1 MNCPNCKNHIDD
13 DSKFCRFCG
22 AEFLD
27 EGEEA
32 PDAEPMDSVISITTE
47 DEPVKAK
54 RSGAK
59 GIAKAA
65 VAIVI
70 IIALGFGIASL
81 VGSVGKSR
89 EPVTDASGS
98 TIHKGL
104 GIGTVDISVR
114 DIDGK
119 VREVTAYRALVTP
132 EDILEEYTQVM
143 NKLKSDAPG
152 FTTVR
157 YQNLPPEYQN
167 LGAVAK
173 LVLPIIE
180 KNVTSKS
187 ATQAVTYASGSAN
200 KLPVLDSE
208 SGCLLTDA
216 TKIKSAYS
224 EVLDDGRCKL
234 VITLHDE
241 QNPITSSDG
250 VNPQSAVVAMFS
262 PYEVGNQISAIAELA
277 LSDIDFNYT
286 DCTVTVIYNKSNK
299 KVESVKQVMNIDIS
313 ANAYVA
319 TIKARIVDITEY
331 DSFKY

>member
-1 MNCPNCKNHIDD
+1 MNCPNCKNYIDD

-32 PDAEPMDSVISITTE
+32 PDAVPMESVISITTE
-47 DEPVKAK
+47 DEPVKTK
-54 RSGAK
+54 RTSFK
-59 GIAKAA
+59 GIAKVVGA
-65 VAIVI
+65 VIVI
-70 IIALGFGIASL
+70 LVICIGIVFL
-81 VGSVGKSR
+81 VNSVGKIQ
-89 EPVTDASGS
+89 EPVTDASGDI
-98 TIHKGL
+98 IHKGL

-114 DIDGK
+114 DIDGTA
-119 VREVTAYRALVTP
+119 REITAYRSLVTP
-132 EDILEEYTQVM
+132 SDILDEYTQVM
-143 NKLKSDAPG
+143 NKLKTDAPG

-157 YQNLPPEYQN
+157 YQNLPVEHQN

-187 ATQAVTYASGSAN
+187 AAEAVTYASGSAN
-200 KLPVLDSE
+200 KLPLLDSA

-241 QNPITSSDG
+241 QNPIVSAEGS
-250 VNPQSAVVAMFS
+250 NSQSAVAAMFS
-262 PYEVGNQISAIAELA
+262 PYEVGGQISAIAELA

-286 DCTVTVIYNKSNK
+286 DCTVTVIYEKSSK

-313 ANAYVA
+313 ANAYVT

-331 DSFKY
+331 DTFNY